1 MMNGAAVSW
10 TSRLQTTT
18 AGSTVHAET
27 TALYSCISDAMG
39 VRAILESLHF
49 PQSVPCPV
57 FEDNQGAWGN
67 VYRAEVDYRRAQSYD
82 VQVWRLREWIQ
93 SDDAA
98 VHVIPG
104 NENPA
109 DMMTKSLSAVDIA
122 RYSRMLMGV
131 LAEAAH
137 SSNSGSP

>member
-1 MMNGAAVSW
+1 M
-10 TSRLQTTT
+10 
-18 AGSTVHAET
+18 
-27 TALYSCISDAMG
+27 
-39 VRAILESLHF
+39 
-49 PQSVPCPV
+49 
-57 FEDNQGAWGN
+57 
-67 VYRAEVDYRRAQSYD
+67 YRAEVDYRRAQSYD

-109 DMMTKSLSAVDIA
+109 DMLTKSLSAVDIA

-131 LAEAAH
+131 LTEAAH
-137 SSNSGSP
+137 SSNSGNP